1 MLVFQIII
9 ITLHPQSQINMI
21 KRKADELIRNF
32 ILHDKRS
39 LLVTGARQVGKT
51 FSIRK
56 VGKECFDNVVEIN
69 FVEQPDAIELFGE
82 QKGAKDLLLR
92 LSAFTKKPLVPG
104 KTLIFFDEVQECKEI
119 VTAIKFL
126 VDEGSYKYVMSGSLL
141 GVELEDLRSVPVGYM
156 DEIEMYPLDLLEFF
170 EAIGI
175 GTDVIEH
182 LRKSFEDK
190 TPVDDFIHKR
200 MLEAIRLYLIV
211 GGMPAAVQK
220 YLDTNN
226 LRRVYEEQ
234 RGIIRTYK
242 RDITKYDHDHKLQIE
257 EIYDLIPSELNAK
270 NKRFILKQL
279 KAASMREKS
288 ELAQIS
294 EREQT
299 RPKANVNA
307 RFSKYED
314 SFLWLRDAGVAIP
327 TYNVEE
333 PRVPLLLNKQR
344 NLFKLFL
351 NDVGLLA
358 AMYGGNI
365 QARLLSPDPNINFG
379 SVFENLVA
387 QELYAHGFT
396 EAQQHSLYYF
406 NSKKQGELDFV
417 VEYAGNMLPI
427 EVKSGK
433 DYERHNA
440 LSNVME
446 NKDYA
451 VPMAYVFCQ
460 ENVQVKGKVIYYP
473 IYMITF
479 FEQIQAEESIFKFD
493 LAGLKSTNP

>member
-1 MLVFQIII
+1 M
-9 ITLHPQSQINMI
+9 IT
-21 KRKADELIRNF
+21 RKADELIRNF
-32 ILHDKRS
+32 ILNDRRA

-51 FSIRK
+51 FSVRK
-56 VGKECFDNVVEIN
+56 VGKECFENVVEVN
-69 FVEQPDAIELFGE
+69 FVEQPDAIEMFSG

-92 LSAFTKKPLVPG
+92 LSAFAKKTLVPG
-104 KTLIFFDEVQECKEI
+104 KTLIFFDEVQECKDM

-141 GVELEDLRSVPVGYM
+141 GVELDDLRSVPVGYM

-170 EAIGI
+170 GAIGI
-175 GTDVIEH
+175 GSDVIAH
-182 LRKSFEDK
+182 LRKCFEEK
-190 TPVDDFIHKR
+190 LPVDDFVHKK
-200 MLEAIRLYLIV
+200 MLEAVRLYLIV
-211 GGMPAAVQK
+211 GGMPAVVQK

-226 LRRVYEEQ
+226 LRRAYEEQ

-242 RDITKYDHDHKLQIE
+242 RDITKYDPNHKLQIE
-257 EIYDLIPSELNAK
+257 DIYDLIPSELNSK
-270 NKRFILKQL
+270 NKRFILKEL
-279 KAASMREKS
+279 NEK
-288 ELAQIS
+288 
-294 EREQT
+294 
-299 RPKANVNA
+299 A

-314 SFLWLRDAGVAIP
+314 SFLWLKDAGVAIP

-333 PRVPLLLNKQR
+333 PRIPLLLNKQR

-365 QARLLSPDPNINFG
+365 QSRLLSQNSNINFG

-396 EAQQHSLYYF
+396 EGEQHSLYYF
-406 NSKKQGELDFV
+406 NSKRQGELDFV
-417 VEYAGNMLPI
+417 IEYDNNVLPI

-440 LSNVME
+440 LANVMDNE
-446 NKDYA
+446 EYD
-451 VPMAYVFCQ
+451 VPVAYVFCQ
-460 ENVQVKGKVIYYP
+460 ENVHTKGKITYYP

-479 FEQIQAEESIFKFD
+479 FRQIQTEENVYKFD
-493 LAGLKSTNP
+493 LTGLKGLNL

>member
-1 MLVFQIII
+1 MPWKSVIYLQSMLVFKQKIVP
-9 ITLHPQSQINMI
+9 LYPQGLFDMV

-32 ILHDKRS
+32 ILNDRRS

-69 FVEQPDAIELFGE
+69 FVEQPDAIELFSE
-82 QKGAKDLLLR
+82 QKGTKDLLLR
-92 LSAFTKKPLVPG
+92 LSA
-104 KTLIFFDEVQECKEI
+104 LIFFDEVQECKEI

-141 GVELEDLRSVPVGYM
+141 GVELDDLRSVPVGYM
-156 DEIEMYPLDLLEFF
+156 DEIEMYPLDLMEFF

-175 GTDVIEH
+175 GIDVISH
-182 LRKSFEDK
+182 LRTCFEEK
-190 TPVDDFIHKR
+190 RPVDEFIHKR

-242 RDITKYDHDHKLQIE
+242 RDITQYDHDHKLQIE

-270 NKRFILKQL
+270 NKRFILKEL
-279 KAASMREKS
+279 NEK
-288 ELAQIS
+288 
-294 EREQT
+294 
-299 RPKANVNA
+299 A

-327 TYNVEE
+327 AYNVEE

-365 QARLLSPDPNINFG
+365 QARLLSPNPNINFG

-387 QELYAHGFT
+387 QELYAHGFS

-417 VEYAGNMLPI
+417 VEYVGNMLPI

-446 NKDYA
+446 NEEYA

-460 ENVQVKGKVIYYP
+460 ENVQTKGRVIYYP

-479 FEQIQAEESIFKFD
+479 FEQTQAEEKVYKFD
-493 LAGLKSTNP
+493 LTGL

>member
-1 MLVFQIII
+1 
-9 ITLHPQSQINMI
+9 MI
-21 KRKADELIRNF
+21 KRKADERIRNF
-32 ILHDKRS
+32 ILNDRRS

-51 FSIRK
+51 FSIRN
-56 VGKECFDNVVEIN
+56 VGKECFDNFVEIN
-69 FVEQPDAIELFGE
+69 FVEQPDAVELFRE
-82 QKGAKDLLLR
+82 HKGAKDLLLR
-92 LSAFTKKPLVPG
+92 LSAFTKQTLVPQ
-104 KTLIFFDEVQECKEI
+104 KTLVFFDEVQECKEI

-126 VDEGSYKYVMSGSLL
+126 VDEGSYRYVMSGSLL
-141 GVELEDLRSVPVGYM
+141 GVELDDLRSVPVGYM
-156 DEIEMYPLDLLEFF
+156 DEIEMYPLDISEFF

-175 GTDVIEH
+175 SANVIH
-182 LRKSFEDK
+182 NLRKCFEEK
-190 TPVDDFIHKR
+190 KPVDEFIHKR
-200 MLEAIRLYLIV
+200 MLEAVRLYLIV

-226 LRRVYEEQ
+226 LSRVYEEQ

-242 RDITKYDHDHKLQIE
+242 RDITKYDHNHKLQIE
-257 EIYDLIPSELNAK
+257 DIYDLIPSELNAK
-270 NKRFILKQL
+270 NKRFILKEL
-279 KAASMREKS
+279 NEK
-288 ELAQIS
+288 
-294 EREQT
+294 
-299 RPKANVNA
+299 A

-314 SFLWLRDAGVAIP
+314 SFLWLKDAGVAIP

-333 PRVPLLLNKQR
+333 PRLPLLLNKQR

-365 QARLLSPDPNINFG
+365 QARLLSSDSNINFG

-387 QELYAHGFT
+387 QELYAHGFSG
-396 EAQQHSLYYF
+396 AQQHSLYYF

-417 VEYAGNMLPI
+417 VEKASNILPI

-446 NKDYA
+446 NEEYA
-451 VPMAYVFCQ
+451 VPEAYVFCQ
-460 ENVQVKGKVIYYP
+460 DNVRTSGRIIYYP

-479 FEQIQAEESIFKFD
+479 LEHSHIEEKVYKFD
-493 LAGLKSTNP
+493 LTGL

>member
-1 MLVFQIII
+1 
-9 ITLHPQSQINMI
+9 MI
-21 KRKADELIRNF
+21 KRKADERIRNF
-32 ILHDKRS
+32 ILNDRRS

-51 FSIRK
+51 FSIRN
-56 VGKECFDNVVEIN
+56 VGKECFDNFVEIN
-69 FVEQPDAIELFGE
+69 FVEQPDAVELFRE
-82 QKGAKDLLLR
+82 HKGAKDLLLR
-92 LSAFTKKPLVPG
+92 LSAFTKQTLVPQ
-104 KTLIFFDEVQECKEI
+104 KTLVFFDEVQECKEI

-126 VDEGSYKYVMSGSLL
+126 VDEGSYRYVMSGSLL
-141 GVELEDLRSVPVGYM
+141 GVELDDLRSVPVGYM
-156 DEIEMYPLDLLEFF
+156 DEIEMYPLDLSEFF

-175 GTDVIEH
+175 STNVMH
-182 LRKSFEDK
+182 NLRKCFEK
-190 TPVDDFIHKR
+190 KKPVDEFIHKR
-200 MLEAIRLYLIV
+200 MLEAVRLYLIV

-226 LRRVYEEQ
+226 LSRVYEEQ

-242 RDITKYDHDHKLQIE
+242 RDITKYDHNHKLQIE
-257 EIYDLIPSELNAK
+257 DIYDLIPSELNAK
-270 NKRFILKQL
+270 NKRFILKEL
-279 KAASMREKS
+279 NEK
-288 ELAQIS
+288 
-294 EREQT
+294 
-299 RPKANVNA
+299 A

-314 SFLWLRDAGVAIP
+314 SFLWLKDAGVAIP

-333 PRVPLLLNKQR
+333 PRLPLLLNKQR

-365 QARLLSPDPNINFG
+365 QARLLSSDSNINFG

-387 QELYAHGFT
+387 QELYAHGFSG
-396 EAQQHSLYYF
+396 AQQHSLYYF

-417 VEYAGNMLPI
+417 VEKASNILPI

-446 NKDYA
+446 NEEYA
-451 VPMAYVFCQ
+451 VPEAYVFCQ
-460 ENVQVKGKVIYYP
+460 DNVRTSGRIIYYP

-479 FEQIQAEESIFKFD
+479 LEHSHIEEKVYKFD
-493 LAGLKSTNP
+493 LTGL